1 MVLCF
6 SFICS
11 QHFRKK
17 MKKRIDQRRKHLLDK
32 QTNPEAAMPVKVKP
46 MFFSQEAHDEKVA
59 KKCAAT
65 LLVKK
70 ERAAKAR
77 KDKKNSQLAI
87 ENPNN
92 NQESPEK
99 EEDDED
105 EDEDSSSEEEPSP
118 KPAASRAKKKK
129 EEGKGGTG
137 ASTGKGK
144 GKGTGSSTG
153 KGKGKGTG
161 SATEGPPE
169 PTASPR
175 PAEKE
180 KGKGKEGTGASTGK
194 GKGKGTGSSAVFDI
208 LPDKCSTYFDILPG
222 RVKVGTKCWLRE
234 NGKKPRFTAGT
245 ITGSRVRTT
254 DEGQQ
259 VIEYQGKWDDGYD
272 DKAEDIWNTIGHAIQ
287 DIVFQP
293 PPKDITFKDGML
305 HVPENK
311 LASKK
316 RPAAAPKK
324 PKTPK
329 KRSRRQ

>member
-144 GKGTGSSTG
+144 GKGTGSS
-153 KGKGKGTG
+153 
-161 SATEGPPE
+161 
-169 PTASPR
+169 
-175 PAEKE
+175 
-180 KGKGKEGTGASTGK
+180 
-194 GKGKGTGSSAVFDI
+194 AVFDI

>member
-1 MVLCF
+1 
-6 SFICS
+6 
-11 QHFRKK
+11 
-17 MKKRIDQRRKHLLDK
+17 
-32 QTNPEAAMPVKVKP
+32 MPVKVKP

-144 GKGTGSSTG
+144 GKGTGSS
-153 KGKGKGTG
+153 
-161 SATEGPPE
+161 
-169 PTASPR
+169 
-175 PAEKE
+175 
-180 KGKGKEGTGASTGK
+180 
-194 GKGKGTGSSAVFDI
+194 AVFDI

-245 ITGSRVRTT
+245 ITGSRVTTT

-293 PPKDITFKDGML
+293 PPKDITCKDGML

-311 LASKK
+311 LAPKK
-316 RPAAAPKK
+316 RKAAAPKK

-329 KRSRRQ
+329 KRSRR